1 MTEKTYVVAVAV
13 AGLCFL
19 GVLVIATVA
28 LFLGRGVRA
37 EGRAKLGKEHGV
49 TVSVDVPGTPEKTA
63 GAEVR

>member
-28 LFLGRGVRA
+28 LFLGRELRA
-37 EGRAKLGKEHGV
+37 EGRAQLGKEHGV
-49 TVSVDVPGTPEKTA
+49 SVSVEVPGAPQTQKRP
-63 GAEVR
+63 